1 MSGILFFIF
10 ASCHPLKRLI
20 VLSIL
25 TPFIKKWGCVGQKTE
40 SDKGGCGR
48 GFETHILG
56 QISYFTP
63 YLIDFGAGICIF
75 DVMESIY
82 RSFL

>member
-1 MSGILFFIF
+1 MV
-10 ASCHPLKRLI
+10 PTYLKRLI

-25 TPFIKKWGCVGQKTE
+25 APFIKKSVKKWGCLGQKTE

-48 GFETHILG
+48 GFQTHILG

-63 YLIDFGAGICIF
+63 YLIDFGAGMCIF